1 MILCVC
7 CDSTN
12 HVTNFAVV
20 NVQVANGLRILV
32 LRKPHLVSV
41 KPARRAVWRS
51 VTPKHVL
58 SHNENIRINVCDHKF
73 TLQYTNIAIEHGPF
87 VDGLPIKSGGFP

>member
-51 VTPKHVL
+51 VTPKT
-58 SHNENIRINVCDHKF
+58 C
-73 TLQYTNIAIEHGPF
+73 P
-87 VDGLPIKSGGFP
+87 KS